1 MSVYYSLLFLFRRI
15 FFVSRL
21 QPSVFIWIFFSFNGR
36 TKRFDPHFPSILPMP
51 IIHCFWKFTVFTRV
65 ECRFSNISSPFFLL
79 RSWHCFGCPLPLVV
93 QRRFRHCFRVGAVVH
108 NRSLLLRLVREWYV
122 KVPFTRSILNYIIL
136 EWGCLALY
144 GLWQEFSGLGKRFAC
159 FHGCWCGQGLF
170 QYLLLHSLLALIPPM
185 YMETIDEN
193 YILECS
199 FLKY

>member
-1 MSVYYSLLFLFRRI
+1 MLNVAFRTEVRLSFSCEVDAASATLFLWLYNVDLGTGI
-15 FFVSRL
+15 GS
-21 QPSVFIWIFFSFNGR
+21 G
-36 TKRFDPHFPSILPMP
+36 
-51 IIHCFWKFTVFTRV
+51 
-65 ECRFSNISSPFFLL
+65 LL
-79 RSWHCFGCPLPLVV
+79 Y
-93 QRRFRHCFRVGAVVH
+93 

-159 FHGCWCGQGLF
+159 FHGCQCGQGLF